1 MSKKTK
7 VNKSPAVGTFISFSQ
22 VASASPTSSPVP
34 SVATTNTSYGHETA
48 SIGLQPVYTGSDTDL
63 LVISKKLLKKDAVTK
78 IKAFSELIDVLNSRS
93 IVSLGVSPTDNN
105 NHDME
110 VFCSVVEEFVPFF
123 GYVFVRVVL
132 DNDRKVRELLFKSL
146 LALIHALM
154 PIPTSTKGSIAINA
168 TRLLGQESLGAHLQ
182 TLMGPWWMAT
192 ADPCAEVANTA
203 ILAFETGPSLFLY
216 LHVFLSSLM
225 TCIQQFHFIQ
235 INLYTI

>member
-1 MSKKTK
+1 MSKKSK
-7 VNKSPAVGTFISFSQ
+7 VNKSPAVGSFISFSQ
-22 VASASPTSSPVP
+22 VASASPTTGTPNP
-34 SVATTNTSYGHETA
+34 STTTTNTSYGHETS

-93 IVSLGVSPTDNN
+93 IVSLRVSLTEHSLDNN
-105 NHDME
+105 NHDVE

-154 PIPTSTKGSIAINA
+154 PVPASTKGSIAINA
-168 TRLLGQESLGAHLQ
+168 TRLMGSESLGAHLK
-182 TLMGPWWMAT
+182 TLIGPWWMAT
-192 ADPCAEVANTA
+192 ADPCSEVAQTA
-203 ILAFETGPSLFLY
+203 ILAFETGPYITVPILIITLTRFR
-216 LHVFLSSLM
+216 
-225 TCIQQFHFIQ
+225 
-235 INLYTI
+235 